1 MTTYL
6 LLKHLHITFV
16 VISVTGFFLRGVWML
31 TDSPMLNR
39 LWVRVVPHVNDT
51 LLLAAAIGLSIVLQQ
66 YPFVHGWVTA
76 KVLGLLAY
84 IGFGMFALR
93 RGRSKAV
100 RAGFWLA
107 SLASFAYIVTVAL
120 TKDPRGFLAW
130 LQALS
135 AAGG

>member
-6 LLKHLHITFV
+6 FLKHLHVTCV
-16 VISVTGFFLRGVWML
+16 VLSITGFFLRGVWML
-31 TDSPMLNR
+31 RDSPMLDR

-51 LLLAAAIGLSIVLQQ
+51 LLLAAATGLSIVQQQ
-66 YPFVHGWVTA
+66 YPFVHDWVTA

-107 SLASFAYIVTVAL
+107 SLASFAYIVSVAL
-120 TKDPRGFLAW
+120 TRNPRGFLAW
-130 LQALS
+130 L
-135 AAGG
+135 

>member
-6 LLKHLHITFV
+6 LLKYLHVTCV
-16 VISVTGFFLRGVWML
+16 VLSIAGFFLRGIWML
-31 TDSPMLNR
+31 GDSPLLDR

-51 LLLAAAIGLSIVLQQ
+51 LLLAAAVGLSVVLQQ

-93 RGRSKAV
+93 RGRSRAV

-107 SLASFAYIVTVAL
+107 SLASFAYIVSVAL
-120 TKDPRGFLAW
+120 TKDPRGFLA
-130 LQALS
+130 L
-135 AAGG
+135 

>member
-1 MTTYL
+1 MAYL
-6 LLKHLHITFV
+6 LLKHLHVTCV
-16 VISVTGFFLRGVWML
+16 VISITGFFLRGVWML
-31 TDSPMLNR
+31 TDSPLLDR

-51 LLLAAAIGLSIVLQQ
+51 LLLAAAIGLSIEVRQ

-100 RAGFWLA
+100 RTGFWLA
-107 SLASFAYIVTVAL
+107 SLASFGYIVSVAL
-120 TKDPRGFLAW
+120 TKNPLGVFA
-130 LQALS
+130 
-135 AAGG
+135 

>member
-6 LLKHLHITFV
+6 FLKHLHVTCV
-16 VISVTGFFLRGVWML
+16 VLSITGFFLRGVWML
-31 TDSPMLNR
+31 RDSPMLDR

-51 LLLAAAIGLSIVLQQ
+51 LLLAAATGLSIVQQQ

-107 SLASFAYIVTVAL
+107 SLASFAYIVSVAL
-120 TKDPRGFLAW
+120 TRVPRGLLIW
-130 LQALS
+130 
-135 AAGG
+135 AGD

>member
-6 LLKHLHITFV
+6 LLKYLHVTCV
-16 VISVTGFFLRGVWML
+16 VISITGFFLRGVWML
-31 TDSPMLNR
+31 ADSPRLDR

-51 LLLAAAIGLSIVLQQ
+51 LLLAAAIGLSIVQEQ

-84 IGFGMFALR
+84 IGFGLFALR
-93 RGRSKAV
+93 RGSDKRL

-107 SLASFAYIVTVAL
+107 ALASFAYIVSVAL
-120 TKDPRGFLAW
+120 TKNPRGFF
-130 LQALS
+130 
-135 AAGG
+135 

>member
-1 MTTYL
+1 MSYL

-16 VISVTGFFLRGVWML
+16 VISITGFFLRGVWML
-31 TDSPMLNR
+31 RDSPMLDR

-51 LLLAAAIGLSIVLQQ
+51 LLLAAATGLSIVQQQ

-107 SLASFAYIVTVAL
+107 SLASFAYIVSVAL
-120 TKDPRGFLAW
+120 TRDPRGLLIW
-130 LQALS
+130 
-135 AAGG
+135 AGG

>member
-1 MTTYL
+1 MNTYL
-6 LLKHLHITFV
+6 LLKHFHVTCV
-16 VISVTGFFLRGVWML
+16 VISITGFFLRGVWML
-31 TDSPMLNR
+31 RDSPLLDR

-51 LLLAAAIGLSIVLQQ
+51 LLLLAAIGLSVVQQQ

-93 RGRSKAV
+93 RGRSKRM

-107 SLASFAYIVTVAL
+107 SLLSFAYIVSVAL
-120 TKDPRGFLAW
+120 TRDPRGALAW
-130 LQALS
+130 L
-135 AAGG
+135 

>member
-6 LLKHLHITFV
+6 LLKHLHVACV
-16 VISVTGFFLRGVWML
+16 VISITGFFLRGVWML

-51 LLLAAAIGLSIVLQQ
+51 LLLAAAIGLSIVQQQ

-76 KVLGLLAY
+76 KVIGLLAY
-84 IGFGMFALR
+84 IGFGLFALR
-93 RGRSKAV
+93 RGPSKRV

-107 SLASFAYIVTVAL
+107 SLTSFAYIVSVAL
-120 TKDPRGFLAW
+120 TKDPRGL
-130 LQALS
+130 LLI

>member
-6 LLKHLHITFV
+6 LLKHLHVTFV
-16 VISVTGFFLRGVWML
+16 VISITGFFLRGVWML
-31 TDSPMLNR
+31 RDSPMLDR
-39 LWVRVVPHVNDT
+39 LWVKVVPHVNDT
-51 LLLAAAIGLSIVLQQ
+51 LLLAAATGLSIVQQQ

-76 KVLGLLAY
+76 KVVGLLAY

-107 SLASFAYIVTVAL
+107 SLASFAYIVSVAL
-120 TKDPRGFLAW
+120 TKNP
-130 LQALS
+130 
-135 AAGG
+135 AGIFA